1 MELCHTVAMRH
12 SYIVK
17 LRCIKSGH
25 ILLLFVTRFQSS
37 PQVTKWYF
45 VPRELHGSHCSISS
59 YNQSESIIIA
69 DDDYYLLSIKEEE
82 GIGIKMLLALPIKI
96 GLINLS
102 FVAEIFCA
110 DILVAEMNLDNYILL
125 KE

>member
-1 MELCHTVAMRH
+1 
-12 SYIVK
+12 
-17 LRCIKSGH
+17 
-25 ILLLFVTRFQSS
+25 
-37 PQVTKWYF
+37 
-45 VPRELHGSHCSISS
+45 
-59 YNQSESIIIA
+59 
-69 DDDYYLLSIKEEE
+69 
-82 GIGIKMLLALPIKI
+82 LLALPIKI